1 MWRRSACGSTS
12 KNRSSRCCAN
22 AREARTPHQIVIGPR
37 GSGKTSSVAIGP
49 ERMRA
54 RIRSLPSANLL
65 PPLTTAL
72 ERELGLEPRAAR
84 EVEEIA
90 QDIRRGLAKLRG
102 ATPEDP
108 GCRQPCSGGQAR

>member
-1 MWRRSACGSTS
+1 MHGKLPPRF
-12 KNRSSRCCAN
+12 
-22 AREARTPHQIVIGPR
+22 VIGLR

-54 RIRSLPSANLL
+54 RIRLSPSANPL

-90 QDIRRGLAKLRG
+90 QDLRRSLAKLRG
-102 ATPEDP
+102 ATPD
-108 GCRQPCSGGQAR
+108 GLLVTNRIVGGPAR